1 MKNIIF
7 IEKSMD
13 LSDDNSDSEFFL
25 IVVGGYEFFFVFE
38 YFQLKLKLDFI
49 FVEVEKNFFFIDFD
63 FLDVR

>member
-1 MKNIIF
+1 
-7 IEKSMD
+7 MD

-25 IVVGGYEFFFVFE
+25 IVVGGYEFFLVFE

>member
-38 YFQLKLKLDFI
+38 YF
-49 FVEVEKNFFFIDFD
+49 
-63 FLDVR
+63 